1 MKNSR
6 YVFAALLA
14 LSGCSTADLT
24 STSEKLKSAVDDF
37 SGKKSAAASDSA
49 TDLSKTRLA
58 NILSLVSA
66 STNVPEW
73 PKIAIRDLDIPASQ
87 LTGNRPLAGNECI
100 HFNATVWT
108 SATVSDRI
116 ENIRFCAKDFTSKDN
131 QFVLEWKIY
140 SIPGKTT
147 GQLRNDGPVPPSTKL
162 PTDPAID
169 QWFSSRNAYYY
180 LGSLLVSMGL
190 DKNFYPD
197 KRRIWVV
204 NLRRV

>member
-1 MKNSR
+1 MKNMH
-6 YVFAALLA
+6 YVFAAVVA
-14 LSGCSTADLT
+14 MNGCATEEVN
-24 STSEKLKSAVDDF
+24 STSAKFKSTVDELVSKKSAVV
-37 SGKKSAAASDSA
+37 SDGA
-49 TDLSKTRLA
+49 TDLSKTMLA
-58 NILSLVSA
+58 NILTPASA

-73 PKIAIRDLDIPASQ
+73 PKIAIRDLDIPANQ
-87 LTGNRPLAGNECI
+87 LGGERPLAGNECI

-116 ENIRFCAKDFTSKDN
+116 DNIRFCAKDFTSKNN

-147 GQLRNDGPVPPSTKL
+147 GQLRSDGPVPPSSKL
-162 PTDPAID
+162 PTDPLVD
-169 QWFSSRNAYYY
+169 QWFQSKNAYYY
-180 LGSLLVSMGL
+180 LGSLLVAMGL